1 MAQVRIAEVRR
12 MSMRVLLDGRPIRV
26 EGSSLGTALE
36 AIARASTGRLV
47 VDLRADGEPVPSVHL
62 SNPPATDPYAQ
73 ELHATTT
80 DVQSAMTDALL
91 AAAEALERADSLHG
105 SAAVLL
111 QQGRVP
117 DALRDLSQALNTWE
131 EVRRTIELTS
141 DPRDAGGSAFAVGPE
156 PVADV
161 LASLSIRLSEIRSSM
176 RSRDWSTLA
185 DVLAYDMPPESA
197 RCGRWLR
204 HAAGQ

>member
-1 MAQVRIAEVRR
+1 

-26 EGSSLGTALE
+26 DGSSLGNALD
-36 AIARASTGRLV
+36 AISKASTGRLV
-47 VDLRADGEPVPSVHL
+47 VDLRADGNPVPDAHL
-62 SNPPATDPYAQ
+62 SSPPTTEPYAS
-73 ELHATTT
+73 ELHAVTS
-80 DVQSAMTDALL
+80 DVQSVMSEALL
-91 AAAEALERADSLHG
+91 AAAEALNRADALHS
-105 SAAVLL
+105 SAAISL

-117 DALRDLSQALNTWE
+117 DALRDLSQALHTWE

-141 DPRDAGGSAFAVGPE
+141 DPRDGHGSTIAAGPE

-161 LASLSIRLSEIRSSM
+161 LASLSTRLNEIRESM
-176 RSRDWSTLA
+176 RGRDWSTLA

-204 HAAGQ
+204 HAASSLTI